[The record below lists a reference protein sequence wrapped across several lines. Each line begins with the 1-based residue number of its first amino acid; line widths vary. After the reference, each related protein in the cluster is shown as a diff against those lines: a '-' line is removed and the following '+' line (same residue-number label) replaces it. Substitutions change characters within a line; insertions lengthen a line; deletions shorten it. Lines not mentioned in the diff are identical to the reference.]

1 MSNIE
6 DIINNEDWSEKFDGI
21 TGKDLAK
28 EMATFCDK
36 VMKTNKEILSKDI
49 FSSEHS
55 QFLFDRVENEIRSF
69 STYHQ
74 IKGLILSSDFETA
87 KSKVMKDTGMEE
99 KTFYKIM
106 NNGHMLE
113 TMVIFPRV
121 SEYCAE
127 VFKISIDFKD
137 EDVDKLYKDVFG
149 KEKDNDES

>member
-6 DIINNEDWSEKFDGI
+6 DIINNEDWSEKFDDI

-28 EMATFCDK
+28 EMEVFCDK
-36 VMKTNKEILSKDI
+36 VMETNKEILSKDI

-74 IKGLILSSDFETA
+74 IKGLIQLTDFESA
-87 KSKVMKDTGMEE
+87 KRKVMKDTGMEE
-99 KTFYKIM
+99 RTFNRIM
-106 NNGHMLE
+106 NNGRMLE

-137 EDVDKLYKDVFG
+137 EDVEKLYKDVFG

>member
-6 DIINNEDWSEKFDGI
+6 DIINNEDWSEKFDDI

-28 EMATFCDK
+28 EMATFCEK

-99 KTFYKIM
+99 KTFEGIM
-106 NNGHMLE
+106 ASGHMIE

-137 EDVDKLYKDVFG
+137 EDVEKLYKDVFG
-149 KEKDNDES
+149 KEEDNDES